1 MTQREAATSLAVA
14 ILLVISISAITL
26 TTSHL
31 IWQDE
36 VQIVDEGRTILP
48 DGDRKWG
55 ISWLLDDGRPKYDLN
70 YLGPLLQETAFR
82 LLDSPTG
89 VRAAALAGAV
99 LASLTMFGWLL
110 ARGVL
115 PAVALFGALLFLV
128 DPTISQS
135 YRGARVDAL
144 AMGFMFLAF
153 WAVHAGGEIQG
164 GWHIRKHQVI
174 AGGCVGV
181 AGLVW
186 PSVMILLPL
195 LIYELVARTSTS
207 TSGLLNISRN
217 VLPSILYIGL
227 FCVLTISVGLM
238 LAFQG
243 KIITTVADLLQ
254 NLNDMNSL
262 FDNPIVGVWQGLRNI
277 LACFKYNLWLPA
289 MAVILIAMDRRLGL
303 IIVLLI
309 AVTATIV
316 SYPYIQRVIY
326 LVPYLILAV
335 VLATSKS
342 VLSGN
347 GRRTQLFRGI
357 MVFMLAGSVMVTLG
371 ARTWTALYGREA
383 RNPEVITNMAESL
396 IGEGGYCVYIDDWR
410 FYYAGRR
417 LGWRMYRSFYKI
429 SPAVLSND
437 WMKLASKMDYLIFRA
452 GRVSSVLDHSL
463 KEAGFEPEVVNAAD
477 YLAGPIGGLGR
488 VYGYIADFAS
498 YGDAPS
504 YIADYAI
511 YQKEPASRNS
521 DPNASASAPHRE
533 KLVFSREICLVE

>member
-26 TTSHL
+26 TTGHL

-36 VQIVDEGRTILP
+36 VQIVDQGRTIFP
-48 DGDRKWG
+48 DSDREWG
-55 ISWLLDDGRPKYDLN
+55 ISWLLDEGRPKYPMSF
-70 YLGPLLQETAFR
+70 LGPLFQEAAFR

-89 VRAAALAGAV
+89 VRTAALAGAV

-128 DPTISQS
+128 DPTIALS

-164 GWHIRKHQVI
+164 GWHIRKYQVI
-174 AGGCVGV
+174 AGCCVGV

-186 PSVMILLPL
+186 PSVTLLLPL

-217 VLPSILYIGL
+217 VLPPILYIGL
-227 FCVLTISVGLM
+227 LCVLTISVGLM

-243 KIITTVADLLQ
+243 EMLTIAADLLKT
-254 NLNDMNSL
+254 LNDMNSVHTEQV
-262 FDNPIVGVWQGLRNI
+262 VGVWQGLRII
-277 LACFKYNLWLPA
+277 LASFKYDPWLPA
-289 MAVILIAMDRRLGL
+289 MAVILIALDRRLGL
-303 IIVLLI
+303 SIGLLI
-309 AVTATIV
+309 AVAAAIV
-316 SYPYIQRVIY
+316 SYPYIQRAIY

-335 VLATSKS
+335 VLATSKR

-347 GRRTQLFRGI
+347 RRRTQLFTGI
-357 MVFMLAGSVMVTLG
+357 MVFMLAWPVMILG
-371 ARTWTALYGREA
+371 ARTVTALYTWEA

-396 IGEGGYCVYIDDWR
+396 IGRGKYSVYLDSWR

-417 LGWRMYRSFYKI
+417 LGWRMYNPYYNFD
-429 SPAVLSND
+429 PAKLPTE
-437 WMKLASKMDYLIFRA
+437 WMKLASKMDYLIFRT
-452 GRVSSVLDHSL
+452 GRVSSVIDHSL
-463 KEAGFEPEVVNAAD
+463 KEAGFEPKVVNAAD
-477 YLAGPIGGLGR
+477 YLAGQIDGRRR
-488 VYGYIADFAS
+488 VYGYIT
-498 YGDAPS
+498 
-504 YIADYAI
+504 DYVI
-511 YQKEPASRNS
+511 YQKKPVSRNS
-521 DPNASASAPHRE
+521 DPNASTSALHRE
-533 KLVFSREICLVE
+533 KLVFSREICLAVLHSNKL